1 MATTATP
8 MDLDTR
14 MTDLPRRFDVIVV
27 GGGQAG
33 LATGYHLAQRG
44 LRFVILDAHDRI
56 GDSWRQRW
64 DSLRLF
70 TPARYDGLPGMPFPA
85 APHTFPTGGEMAA
98 YLETY
103 AAAMKLPVRCGVT
116 VDRVER
122 SAGGRAGYVVHA
134 GDLRLETDQ
143 VVIATSAYLE
153 PRAPDLAKDLNPRIR
168 QIHSAGY
175 RNPAQFAKG
184 AVLVVGASNS
194 GAEIALEA
202 ARGHQVILSGRDSGK
217 VPFRVDTR
225 AARLAFRL
233 LWFAWN
239 RVLTVNTPMGRKMR
253 PKVRNHGGPLVRV
266 KPSDLTAASVERI
279 YERTTGTDQGLPVLE
294 GGRVL
299 EVANVVWCTG
309 FHHDFSWIDGL
320 ELDEDGFPRQDL
332 GVVHNLPGVYFVG
345 LKFQRAFSSMLVGGA
360 GRDAAHIA
368 QCAASFATNDASRIS
383 A

>member
-1 MATTATP
+1 MVTTATP

-33 LATGYHLAQRG
+33 LAAGYHLAQRG
-44 LRFVILDAHDRI
+44 LRFIILDAHDRV

-85 APHTFPTGGEMAA
+85 APHTFPTGGEMAG
-98 YLETY
+98 YLEHY

-122 SAGGRAGYVVHA
+122 SAAGRDGYIVHA
-134 GDLRLETDQ
+134 GDLRLTTDQ

-153 PRAPDLAKDLNPRIR
+153 PRAPDLANDLNPGIR
-168 QIHSAGY
+168 QIHSASY
-175 RNPAQFAKG
+175 RNPAQFAEG

-202 ARGHQVILSGRDSGK
+202 ARGHQVILSGRDPGK

-225 AARLAFRL
+225 AARLAFRI

-239 RVLTVNTPMGRKMR
+239 HVLTANTPVGRKMR

-266 KPSDLTAASVERI
+266 KPSDLTAAGVERT

-332 GVVHNLPGVYFVG
+332 GVAHNLPGVYFVG

-360 GRDAAHIA
+360 GRDAAHVA
-368 QCAASFATNDASRIS
+368 QCAASLAASGASQIS

>member
-1 MATTATP
+1 MGTTATP
-8 MDLDTR
+8 MDLDDQV
-14 MTDLPRRFDVIVV
+14 TDLPRNFDVIVV

-33 LATGYHLAQRG
+33 LATGYHLARRD

-70 TPARYDGLPGMPFPA
+70 SPARYDGLPGMPFPA
-85 APHTFPTGGEMAA
+85 AAHTFPTGGEMAD

-103 AAAMKLPVRCGVT
+103 AADMKLPVRGGVS

-122 SAGGRAGYVVHA
+122 SGGGRDGYVVHA
-134 GDLRLETDQ
+134 GGLRLETNQ

-153 PRAPDLAKDLNPRIR
+153 PRTPDFAKDLEPGIR
-168 QIHSAGY
+168 QIHSADY
-175 RNPAQFAKG
+175 RNPDQFAKG

-202 ARGHQVILSGRDSGK
+202 ARSHEVILTGRDPGA

-225 AARLAFRL
+225 AARLAFRI

-239 RVLTVNTPMGRKMR
+239 RVLTVHTPMGRKMR

-266 KPSDLTAASVERI
+266 KPSDLKAAGVERI
-279 YERTTGTDQGLPVLE
+279 YERTTGTVQGLAVLE

-299 EVANVVWCTG
+299 EVENVVWCTG

-320 ELDEDGFPRQDL
+320 ELDEDGFPRQEL

-345 LKFQRAFSSMLVGGA
+345 LKFQRAFSSMLVGGV

-368 QCAASFATNDASRIS
+368 QCAASFAANGAPRIS
-383 A
+383 V